1 MIIRHLKIENFRGI
15 RSLDW
20 HLLGRVLCLVGPN
33 DSTKTSILDA
43 IELVLLPRMNPQI
56 SDADFHNLNIEEPI
70 SIEATIGE
78 LPQELL
84 DDEKF
89 GLYLRG
95 YELSKAIKDDPN
107 DNCEPVITV
116 RFSMNGD
123 LEPEWAVVKTGQEE
137 PRTIGWRDRG
147 RLGLARL
154 GADVDKHLTWAR
166 GSALSK
172 LTEDDNSIGQAF
184 LEATRKARE
193 IVAGAELDS
202 LSGVASKACES
213 AKTMGAEF
221 KELRHG
227 LDASALSLGSS
238 VLGLH
243 EANIPVRQWGLGTRR
258 LAALAIQQSGI
269 GQKSILLIDEI
280 EHGLEPH
287 RQRHLLKRLC
297 SDETGIAD
305 RECGQVIFS
314 THSPTSIIA
323 LPVQN
328 LRFVRSVNGLTA
340 ITEVKPE
347 FIKSLQGIARSHS
360 PAFLG
365 RKLLIC
371 EGATEVGLCR
381 GLEDHWSKEKDGRH
395 PTHIGFV
402 PVDSGGRTKASNVAI
417 ELKRIG
423 YDVAILADSDKPLEP
438 GVDELGRH
446 NIPFFLWEG
455 NMCTEQRL
463 ATDLPVAAI
472 QILLDGVFQELDSQ
486 SVLDQIGSCC
496 GINNLTTRGKSL
508 SDWLDTD
515 LPIEKAREA
524 LGKAANKNSWFKNVT
539 LGIRLGEIVAE
550 NLPKMSTTSTA
561 TTLAALLKWIYG

>member
-20 HLLGRVLCLVGPN
+20 HLSGRVLCLVGPN

-43 IELVLLPRMNPQI
+43 IELVLLPRMTPQI

-95 YELSKAIKDDPN
+95 YEPSKAIQDDPN
-107 DNCEPVITV
+107 DNCEPVITI
-116 RFSMNGD
+116 RFYMNGD

-172 LTEDDNSIGQAF
+172 LTEEDNSIGQAF

-193 IVAGAELDS
+193 IVAGAELES

-243 EANIPVRQWGLGTRR
+243 EANIPVRLWGLGTRR
-258 LAALAIQQSGI
+258 LAALAIQQSDI

-297 SDETGIAD
+297 SDETGKAD
-305 RECGQVIFS
+305 REHGQIIFS

-323 LPVQN
+323 LTIQH
-328 LRFVRSVNGLTA
+328 LRFVRSANGQTS
-340 ITEVKPE
+340 ITEVKPD
-347 FIKSLQGIARSHS
+347 SVQLLQGIARSHS
-360 PAFLG
+360 HAFLG

-381 GLEDHWSKEKDGRH
+381 GLEDYWAKEMDDRH
-395 PTHIGFV
+395 PTHVGFV
-402 PVDSGGRTKASNVAI
+402 AVDGKGRTEAPKVAI
-417 ELKRIG
+417 ELKRVG
-423 YDVAILADSDKPLEP
+423 YDVAILADSDESLEP
-438 GVDELGRH
+438 DTTELAKH
-446 NIPFFLWEG
+446 NVPVFLWEG

-463 ATDLPVAAI
+463 ASDLPDYAI
-472 QILLDGVFQELDSQ
+472 QSLLDEVIKEKESK
-486 SVLDQIGSCC
+486 SILDQIGSRC
-496 GINNLTTRGKSL
+496 GIVNLMTRGTTFL
-508 SDWLDTD
+508 AWLDAD
-515 LPIEKAREA
+515 LSSEMARAA
-524 LGKAANKNSWFKNVT
+524 LGKAAKEKGWFKNVT
-539 LGIRLGEIVAE
+539 LGIRLGEIVAGS
-550 NLPKMSTTSTA
+550 LPKMSQTPTA
-561 TTLAALLKWIYG
+561 TTLAAVLKWIYG